1 MSSPEP
7 KTWTFLTNHAQ
18 VLLCVAEDPEIR
30 LRDVAERVGITERAT
45 QRILAELVEAGYVK
59 TKRVG
64 RRNSYT
70 VDQEHAMRH
79 TAQLGLE
86 IGTLLEA
93 LSNHSPPDAATPAA
107 VTPPRGTPGRP
118 RRTRGSR

>member
-1 MSSPEP
+1 
-7 KTWTFLTNHAQ
+7 
-18 VLLCVAEDPEIR
+18 
-30 LRDVAERVGITERAT
+30 
-45 QRILAELVEAGYVK
+45 VK

-70 VDQEHAMRH
+70 VDHEHAMRH
-79 TAQLGLE
+79 TAQLGYE

-93 LSNHSPPDAATPAA
+93 LTA
-107 VTPPRGTPGRP
+107 VRRPRGTPGRP